1 LRAIGTGNLC
11 ARPDDTRQLP
21 AGVERRLREVLGWRN
36 RPNPIDIYMAIRDV
50 LVEAEEEA
58 QMDDPDAIRRAEA
71 ILRKHGD
78 TPTTII
84 ILRPPKG
91 VPRQAEAL
99 VCPSLEAAL
108 RAARADP
115 APRSNVGI
123 VIHDPGGDVWE
134 TDQQVVDA
142 LLSS

>member
-1 LRAIGTGNLC
+1 MTAD
-11 ARPDDTRQLP
+11 PPMPRQLP
-21 AGVERRLREVLGWRN
+21 SSVERRLRDVLGWRN
-36 RPNPIDIYMAIRDV
+36 RPNPIDVYMAMGDV
-50 LVEAEEEA
+50 LVEEEV

-71 ILRKHGD
+71 ILRKHGA

-99 VCPSLEAAL
+99 VRPSLEAAL

-134 TDQQVVDA
+134 TDQKVVHA

>member
-1 LRAIGTGNLC
+1 M
-11 ARPDDTRQLP
+11 PRQLP
-21 AGVERRLREVLGWRN
+21 ASVERRLRNVLGWRN
-36 RPNPIDIYMAIRDV
+36 RANPIDVYMAIRDA
-50 LVEAEEEA
+50 LAEAEEEA

-108 RAARADP
+108 RRQEPIRRRGRTSAF
-115 APRSNVGI
+115 
-123 VIHDPGGDVWE
+123 DVWE
-134 TDQQVVDA
+134 TDQKVVDDA
-142 LLSS
+142 LLSF